1 MSRPIQVMKFGGTSV
16 GDAHRIRSAAA
27 IAADASKQR
36 AVVVVVSAMSGVTNT
51 LIAAAGK
58 SATGDEGA
66 AEALTKALRE
76 RHHEA
81 IGKLISDIE
90 NRREL
95 LSEIDALIERA
106 ANYCRGCALL
116 GELSP
121 RALDVIAGTGER
133 LSARMAAA
141 VLREMGLRG
150 VAFDATDLIVT
161 DEVHGGARPLADPTR
176 QKTQAA
182 LFPLLEAGGIP
193 VVTGYVAATAKGVPT
208 TLGRG
213 GSDYSATILGAALDA
228 SEVIIWTD
236 VNGVLT
242 ADPRMVP
249 DATTLDEVSYT
260 EAGELAFF
268 GAKVLHPM
276 TLRPVIESGIPVW
289 IRNSFQPEQAGTKIT
304 QSVRPAPQG
313 VKAVTATRDVAM
325 IAIAGPGII
334 GVPDIAARIFT
345 ASASVHA
352 NIVMISQSS
361 SQDSICFVVQAADA
375 ARTEKALREALYEDV
390 HQHDLEHIKVNR
402 NVAIVAAVG
411 ENMAGTPGIAGRVFS
426 TLGKESINIIAIAQG
441 SSEYNISFLVE
452 SGGME
457 KAVKALHQAFGLG
470 QQEKTDGA
478 RTVVQVTS

>member
-16 GDAHRIRSAAA
+16 GDANRIRSAAA
-27 IAADASKQR
+27 IAAEASKER
-36 AVVVVVSAMSGVTNT
+36 AIVVVVSAMSSVTNT

-58 SATGDEGA
+58 AATGDEAA
-66 AEALTKALRE
+66 AEALTRALQE
-76 RHHEA
+76 KHHEA
-81 IGKLISDIE
+81 IGNLISDIE
-90 NRREL
+90 SRRQL

-133 LSARMAAA
+133 LTARMTAA

-150 VAFDATDLIVT
+150 AAFDATDLIVT
-161 DEVHGGARPLADPTR
+161 DEVHGGARPLAGPTR
-176 QKTQAA
+176 KKTQAA
-182 LFPLLEAGGIP
+182 LLPLLEAGGIP
-193 VVTGYVAATAKGVPT
+193 VVTGYLAATAKGIPT

-228 SEVIIWTD
+228 TEVIIWTD

-249 DATTLDEVSYT
+249 DAATLDEVSYT

-276 TLRPVIESGIPVW
+276 TLRPVIESAIPVW
-289 IRNSFQPEQAGTKIT
+289 IRNSFQPQLAGTKIT
-304 QSVRPAPQG
+304 HIVRPAPQG

-352 NIVMISQSS
+352 NILMISQSS

-375 ARTEKALREALYEDV
+375 ARTEKALRDALYEDV

-441 SSEYNISFLVE
+441 SSEYNISFLVD

-470 QQEKTDGA
+470 RQEKGGSA
-478 RTVVQVTS
+478 RTVAQLTS

>member
-16 GDAHRIRSAAA
+16 GSADRIRSAAA
-27 IAADASKQR
+27 IAAAASKER
-36 AVVVVVSAMSGVTNT
+36 AVVVVVSAMSGVTNM

-58 SATGDEGA
+58 AATGDEAA
-66 AEALTKALRE
+66 AEALTRSLQEK
-76 RHHEA
+76 HHEA
-81 IGKLISDIE
+81 IGKLISDVE
-90 NRREL
+90 NRRQL
-95 LSEIDALIERA
+95 TSEIDALIERA

-133 LSARMAAA
+133 LTARMAAA

-150 VAFDATDLIVT
+150 VAFDAMDLIVT
-161 DEVHGGARPLADPTR
+161 DDVHGGARPLSEPTR
-176 QKTQAA
+176 KKTQAA
-182 LFPLLEAGGIP
+182 LLPLLEAGGIP
-193 VVTGYVAATAKGVPT
+193 VVTGYVAATAKGIPT

-249 DATTLDEVSYT
+249 NAATLDEVSYT

-276 TLRPVIESGIPVW
+276 TLRPVIESAIPVW
-289 IRNSFQPEQAGTKIT
+289 IRDSFHPDLTGTKIT
-304 QSVRPAPQG
+304 QSVKPAPQG

-334 GVPDIAARIFT
+334 GVPDIAARIFSAT
-345 ASASVHA
+345 ASVHA

-375 ARTEKALREALYEDV
+375 TRTEEALRDALHDDV
-390 HQHDLEHIKVNR
+390 HLHNLEHIRVNR

-441 SSEYNISFLVE
+441 SSEYNISFLVD
-452 SGGME
+452 SSGME

-470 QQEKTDGA
+470 KQETGNGA
-478 RTVVQVTS
+478 RSAAQVTS